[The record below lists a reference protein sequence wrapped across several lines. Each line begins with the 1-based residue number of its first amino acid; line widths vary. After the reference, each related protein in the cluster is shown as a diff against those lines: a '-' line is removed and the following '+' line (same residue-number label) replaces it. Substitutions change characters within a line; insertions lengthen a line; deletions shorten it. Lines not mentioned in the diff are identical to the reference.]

1 MCHHQPLKTAVFSHL
16 SSIHPPTHH
25 VFSTFSELGTV
36 LMKKTGKKL
45 YHESHDSLEKVP
57 LPDFFFFFFLAALGL
72 CCCTQAFSLVVASG
86 GYSSL
91 RCTGFSWRWLLLL
104 RSTGSR
110 ARGLQ

>member
-57 LPDFFFFFFLAALGL
+57 LPDFFFFFFGCIGSLLLHAGFLSSCGERGL
-72 CCCTQAFSLVVASG
+72 LFIAVHGLLMAVASPV
-86 GYSSL
+86 
-91 RCTGFSWRWLLLL
+91 
-104 RSTGSR
+104 
-110 ARGLQ
+110 AEHGL